1 MEVTQSVDGEL
12 WQREVIDLMMKEY
25 EALRAEVTQRISARQ
40 QAAGYAGA
48 ATAIIAA
55 IGGDVGAWRWVI
67 VFVVVL
73 LVVLFLQDSNKAIQR
88 IGLHLQKLERD
99 VNDLAVEI
107 YGREVLSWET
117 RRQGQRRREKALW
130 KCLGIVGGWH
140 LRKPGKELPPKVPDL
155 L

>member
-1 MEVTQSVDGEL
+1 MEEAQSVNGEP

-25 EALRAEVTQRISARQ
+25 ESLRAEVTQRINARQ

-55 IGGDVGAWRWVI
+55 IGGDIGVWRWVI
-67 VFVVVL
+67 VFAVVL

-99 VNDLAVEI
+99 VNDLAMEI
-107 YGREVLSWET
+107 YGREVLTWET
-117 RRQGQRRREKALW
+117 RRQGQRRRERVCW
-130 KCLGIVGGWH
+130 KFLGIVGGWH
-140 LRKPGKELPPKVPDL
+140 LRKPGKELPPTVPNAL
-155 L
+155 